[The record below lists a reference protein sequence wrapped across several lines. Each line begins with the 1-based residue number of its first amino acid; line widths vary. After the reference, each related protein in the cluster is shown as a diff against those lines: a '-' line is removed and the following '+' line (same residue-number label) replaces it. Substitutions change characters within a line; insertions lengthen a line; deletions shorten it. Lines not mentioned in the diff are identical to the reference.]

1 MAASPGF
8 APGPPVSETDA
19 LLLMPRGSWP
29 AEPKRDRQRLVA
41 REGIAPSIS
50 GCRPDVILFHHRAGK
65 SGMPSRSLEAGRRL
79 ADGDGFAP
87 PHSPSKGDVLLVR
100 RPGTLGQGRR
110 QNGECR
116 SRQWGCPASLLHSA
130 FTLLPSCLVEP
141 EVVAPSPR
149 RSKSPVPVCCGF
161 GSAKVVLAAGFAPA
175 SAHDASARQAVIRL
189 ACRAEAPSTARGEG
203 WLGYASNGGMPWT
216 CTTLPGFRGAHCLAD
231 RPGALV
237 RFTFLRNSLREFRW
251 FFRGA
256 EKLALPAGL
265 PPASPTFEAS
275 RSGD

>member
-1 MAASPGF
+1 
-8 APGPPVSETDA
+8 
-19 LLLMPRGSWP
+19 MPRGRWS
-29 AEPKRDRQRLVA
+29 AEPQRDRQRLVA
-41 REGIAPSIS
+41 REGVAPSIS

-175 SAHDASARQAVIRL
+175 L
-189 ACRAEAPSTARGEG
+189 ATFSTSCLC

-237 RFTFLRNSLREFRW
+237 RLTFLRNSLREFRW